1 MTLPLFCVDSFT
13 SRPFTGNPAGV
24 VILGQEAPET
34 WMRNVAGEMNLS
46 ETAFVVKQGKGEY
59 GLRWFTPTTEVNMCG
74 HATLAAAYVLWE
86 EELEAA
92 ETITFQTKRGALTAK
107 RVGEEIALDFPVIDV
122 ATPCWRGK
130 APSPGRRGWGVF
142 SFSWICMANSGIEL
156 ES

>member
-1 MTLPLFCVDSFT
+1 VDSFT

-24 VILGQEAPET
+24 VILDQEAPET

-92 ETITFQTKRGALTAK
+92 ETITFQTKSAR
-107 RVGEEIALDFPVIDV
+107 
-122 ATPCWRGK
+122 
-130 APSPGRRGWGVF
+130 
-142 SFSWICMANSGIEL
+142 
-156 ES
+156 